1 MPRER
6 IVSTQSQGPEE
17 EGFSLSLR
25 PRRMAE
31 VIGQRELREKL
42 AIAIQAAKARGEP
55 LEHILFYGPPGLGK
69 TTMAHV
75 VAAEMGCGIK
85 TTSGPA
91 LTRPADL
98 VGILTNLQ
106 RGDVLFID
114 EAHRLGPVVEEFI
127 YPAMEEFRI
136 DITVDRGSFA
146 RTINVPL
153 APFTLIGATTRA
165 GFLSAP
171 LRERFGLFH
180 HFEFYPEED
189 LLQIARRSAKLLAVE
204 AEPAALSEVARRSR
218 GTPRVCIRLMRRVRD
233 YAQVKGDGRITHAL
247 SRDALKMET
256 VDDRGLD
263 ELDRKFLR
271 TIMDVYKGGP
281 AGIEAIAATLNEEVD
296 TLVDM
301 VEPYLLK
308 IGYVGRTRQGR
319 VATAAA
325 YKHLDLKPPAGAGKS
340 RKPAGDADLFGAEDA
355 SPPPTA

>member
-6 IVSTQSQGPEE
+6 IVSPENQGPDE

-25 PRRMAE
+25 PRRLPE
-31 VIGQRELREKL
+31 VIGQNDLREKL
-42 AIAIQAAKARGEP
+42 TIAIQAAKARGEP
-55 LEHILFYGPPGLGK
+55 LEHILFHGPPGLGK

-75 VAAEMGCGIK
+75 VAAEMGAGIK

-114 EAHRLGPVVEEFI
+114 EVHRLGPVVEEFI

-153 APFTLIGATTRA
+153 QPFTMIGATTRA

-180 HFEFYPEED
+180 HFEFYPEDD
-189 LLQIARRSAKLLAVE
+189 LRQIAQRSATLLGVHAE
-204 AEPAALSEVARRSR
+204 AEALGEVARRSR

-233 YAQVKGDGRITHAL
+233 FAQVRGDGRVTHKI
-247 SRDALKMET
+247 SREALKMEA
-256 VDDRGLD
+256 VDEKGLD
-263 ELDRKFLR
+263 QLDRKFLR
-271 TIMDVYKGGP
+271 TIIDVYRGGP

-319 VATAAA
+319 IVTAAA
-325 YKHLDLKPPAGAGKS
+325 YEHLDLKPPAPKGDKAGE
-340 RKPAGDADLFGAEDA
+340 ADLFGGE
-355 SPPPTA
+355 P

>member
-6 IVSTQSQGPEE
+6 IVSTDSQGPQEE
-17 EGFSLSLR
+17 AFSLSLR
-25 PRRMAE
+25 PRTLGE
-31 VIGQRELREKL
+31 VIGQRDLKEKL
-42 AIAIQAAKARGEP
+42 AIAVQAAKQRGEP
-55 LEHILFYGPPGLGK
+55 LEHILFHGPPGLGK

-75 VAAEMGCGIK
+75 VADEMGAGIK

-106 RGDVLFID
+106 KGDILFID
-114 EAHRLGPVVEEFI
+114 EIHRLGPVVEEFL

-153 APFTLIGATTRA
+153 QPFTMIGATTRA

-180 HFEFYPEED
+180 HFEFYPEAD
-189 LLQIARRSAKLLAVE
+189 LLLVAKRAAKLLAVE
-204 AEPAALSEVARRSR
+204 AEPAALQEVARRSR

-233 YAQVKGDGRITHAL
+233 YAQVKGDGRVTQKSAQE
-247 SRDALKMET
+247 ALKMEA
-256 VDDRGLD
+256 VDHAGLD
-263 ELDRKFLR
+263 ALDRKFLR
-271 TIMDVYKGGP
+271 TIIDVYKGGP

-319 VATAAA
+319 VVTAPA
-325 YKHLDLKPPAGAGKS
+325 YEHLDLKPPPEPKS
-340 RKPAGDADLFGAEDA
+340 AEDA
-355 SPPPTA
+355 PDLFEAGEV

>member
-6 IVSTQSQGPEE
+6 IVSTDSQGPQEE
-17 EGFSLSLR
+17 AFSLSLR
-25 PRRMAE
+25 PRTLGE
-31 VIGQRELREKL
+31 VIGQRDLKEKL
-42 AIAIQAAKARGEP
+42 AIAVQAAKQRGEP
-55 LEHILFYGPPGLGK
+55 LEHILFHGPPGLGK

-75 VAAEMGCGIK
+75 VADEMGAGIK

-106 RGDVLFID
+106 KGDILFID
-114 EAHRLGPVVEEFI
+114 EIHRLGPVVEEFL

-153 APFTLIGATTRA
+153 QPFTMIGATTRA

-180 HFEFYPEED
+180 HFEFYPEAD
-189 LLQIARRSAKLLAVE
+189 LLLVAKRAAKLLAVE
-204 AEPAALSEVARRSR
+204 AEPAALQEVARRSR

-233 YAQVKGDGRITHAL
+233 YAQVKGDGRVTQKSAQE
-247 SRDALKMET
+247 ALKMEA
-256 VDDRGLD
+256 VDHAGLD
-263 ELDRKFLR
+263 ALDRKFLR
-271 TIMDVYKGGP
+271 TIIDVYKGGP

-319 VATAAA
+319 VVTAPA
-325 YKHLDLKPPAGAGKS
+325 YEHLDLKPPPEPKS
-340 RKPAGDADLFGAEDA
+340 AEDKPDLFEAGEV
-355 SPPPTA
+355 

>member
-6 IVSTQSQGPEE
+6 IVSTDSQGPEE

-25 PRRMAE
+25 PKRLIE
-31 VIGQRELREKL
+31 VIGQNDLREKIT
-42 AIAIQAAKARGEP
+42 IAITAAKARGEP
-55 LEHILFYGPPGLGK
+55 LEHILFHGPPGLGK

-75 VAAEMGCGIK
+75 VAAEMGAGIK

-106 RGDVLFID
+106 KGDVLFID
-114 EAHRLGPVVEEFI
+114 EIHRLGAVVEEFI

-153 APFTLIGATTRA
+153 QPFTMIGATTRA

-180 HFEFYPEED
+180 HFEFYPESD
-189 LLQIARRSAKLLAVE
+189 LLEIAKRSAKLLAVE
-204 AEPAALSEVARRSR
+204 AEPAALQEVARRSR

-233 YAQVKGDGRITHAL
+233 YAQVKGDGRVTHKSAC
-247 SRDALKMET
+247 DALKMEA
-256 VDDRGLD
+256 VDDCGLD
-263 ELDRKFLR
+263 ALDRKFLM
-271 TIMDVYKGGP
+271 TIIDVYRGGP

-319 VATAAA
+319 VVTPPAYEHLGLTPPPQPKSKQAAA
-325 YKHLDLKPPAGAGKS
+325 E
-340 RKPAGDADLFGAEDA
+340 ADLFNAEE
-355 SPPPTA
+355 

>member
-6 IVSTQSQGPEE
+6 IVSTDSQGPQEE
-17 EGFSLSLR
+17 AFSLSLR
-25 PRRMAE
+25 PRTLGE
-31 VIGQRELREKL
+31 VIGQRDLKAKL
-42 AIAIQAAKARGEP
+42 AIAVQAAKQRGEP
-55 LEHILFYGPPGLGK
+55 LEHILFHGPPGLGK

-75 VAAEMGCGIK
+75 VADEMGAGIK

-106 RGDVLFID
+106 KGDILFID
-114 EAHRLGPVVEEFI
+114 EIHRLGPVVEEFL

-153 APFTLIGATTRA
+153 QPFTMIGATTRA

-180 HFEFYPEED
+180 HFEFYPEAD
-189 LLQIARRSAKLLAVE
+189 LLLVAKRAAKLLAVE
-204 AEPAALSEVARRSR
+204 AEPAALQEVARRSR

-233 YAQVKGDGRITHAL
+233 YAQVKGDGRVTQKSAQE
-247 SRDALKMET
+247 ALKMEA
-256 VDDRGLD
+256 VDHAGLD
-263 ELDRKFLR
+263 ALDRKFLR
-271 TIMDVYKGGP
+271 TIIDVYKGGP

-319 VATAAA
+319 VVTAPA
-325 YKHLDLKPPAGAGKS
+325 YEHLELKPPPEPKS
-340 RKPAGDADLFGAEDA
+340 AEDKLDLFEAGEV
-355 SPPPTA
+355 

>member
-6 IVSTQSQGPEE
+6 IVSPESTGPEE

-25 PRRMAE
+25 PRRLGE
-31 VIGQRELREKL
+31 VIGQRDLKEKL
-42 AIAIQAAKARGEP
+42 SIAVQAATARGEP
-55 LEHILFYGPPGLGK
+55 LEHILFHGPPGLGK
-69 TTMAHV
+69 TTLAHV
-75 VAAEMGCGIK
+75 VAAEMGAGIK

-106 RGDVLFID
+106 KGDVLFID
-114 EAHRLGPVVEEFI
+114 EVHRLGPVVEEFI

-153 APFTLIGATTRA
+153 APFTMIGATTRA

-171 LRERFGLFH
+171 LRERFGIFH
-180 HFEFYPEED
+180 HFKFYPQED
-189 LLQIARRSAKLLAVE
+189 LVEIAARSARLLAVE
-204 AEPAALSEVARRSR
+204 ADGASLAEIARRSR
-218 GTPRVCIRLMRRVRD
+218 GTPRICIRLMRRVRD
-233 YAQVKGDGRITHAL
+233 YAQVRGDGRITTPVAAE
-247 SRDALKMET
+247 ALKMEA
-256 VDDRGLD
+256 VDERGLD

-271 TIMDVYKGGP
+271 VLIDTYGGGP
-281 AGIEAIAATLNEEVD
+281 AGIETMAATLNEEVD

-308 IGYVGRTRQGR
+308 IGYVARTRQGR
-319 VATAAA
+319 TVTAAA
-325 YKHLDLKPPAGAGKS
+325 YEHLGLKPAAKRGHKGKPTG
-340 RKPAGDADLFGAEDA
+340 PAGDPDLFDDA
-355 SPPPTA
+355 

>member
-6 IVSTQSQGPEE
+6 IVSPESTGPEE

-25 PRRMAE
+25 PRRLGE
-31 VIGQRELREKL
+31 VIGQRDLKEKL
-42 AIAIQAAKARGEP
+42 SIAVQAATARGEP
-55 LEHILFYGPPGLGK
+55 LEHILFHGPPGLGK
-69 TTMAHV
+69 TTLAHV
-75 VAAEMGCGIK
+75 VAAEMGAGIK

-106 RGDVLFID
+106 KGDVLFID
-114 EAHRLGPVVEEFI
+114 EVHRLGPVVEEFI

-153 APFTLIGATTRA
+153 APFTMIGATTRA

-171 LRERFGLFH
+171 LRERFGIFH
-180 HFEFYPEED
+180 HFKFYPQED
-189 LLQIARRSAKLLAVE
+189 LVEIAARSARLLAVE
-204 AEPAALSEVARRSR
+204 ADEASLAEIARRSR
-218 GTPRVCIRLMRRVRD
+218 GTPRICIRLMRRVRD
-233 YAQVKGDGRITHAL
+233 YAQVRGDGRITTPVAAE
-247 SRDALKMET
+247 ALKMEA
-256 VDDRGLD
+256 VDERGLD

-271 TIMDVYKGGP
+271 VLIDTYGGGP
-281 AGIEAIAATLNEEVD
+281 AGIETMAATLNEEVD

-308 IGYVGRTRQGR
+308 IGYVARTRQGR
-319 VATAAA
+319 TVTAAA
-325 YKHLDLKPPAGAGKS
+325 YEHLGLKPAAKRGHKGKPTG
-340 RKPAGDADLFGAEDA
+340 PAGDPDLFDDA
-355 SPPPTA
+355 

>member
-6 IVSTQSQGPEE
+6 IVSTDSQGPQEE
-17 EGFSLSLR
+17 AFSLSLR
-25 PRRMAE
+25 PRTLGE
-31 VIGQRELREKL
+31 VIGQRDLKDKL
-42 AIAIQAAKARGEP
+42 AIAVQAAKHRGEP
-55 LEHILFYGPPGLGK
+55 LEHILFHGPPGLGK

-75 VAAEMGCGIK
+75 VADEMGAGIK

-106 RGDVLFID
+106 KGDILFID
-114 EAHRLGPVVEEFI
+114 EIHRLGPVVEEFL

-153 APFTLIGATTRA
+153 QPFTMIGATTRA

-180 HFEFYPEED
+180 HFEFYPEAD
-189 LLQIARRSAKLLAVE
+189 LLEVAKRAAKLLAVT
-204 AEPAALSEVARRSR
+204 AEPAALQEVARRSR

-233 YAQVKGDGRITHAL
+233 YAQVKGDGRLTQKSAQG
-247 SRDALKMET
+247 ALKMEG
-256 VDDRGLD
+256 VDHAGLD
-263 ELDRKFLR
+263 ALDRKFLK
-271 TIMDVYKGGP
+271 TIIDVYKGGP

-296 TLVDM
+296 T
-301 VEPYLLK
+301 YLLK

-319 VATAAA
+319 VVTAPA
-325 YKHLDLKPPAGAGKS
+325 YEHLELKPPPEPKS
-340 RKPAGDADLFGAEDA
+340 KFAEDEPELFEA
-355 SPPPTA
+355 GEV

>member
-6 IVSTQSQGPEE
+6 IVSTDSQGPQEE
-17 EGFSLSLR
+17 AFSLSLR
-25 PRRMAE
+25 PRTLGE
-31 VIGQRELREKL
+31 VIGQRDLKDKL
-42 AIAIQAAKARGEP
+42 AIAVQAAKGRGEP
-55 LEHILFYGPPGLGK
+55 LEHILFHGPPGLGK

-75 VAAEMGCGIK
+75 VADEMGAGIK

-106 RGDVLFID
+106 KGDILFID
-114 EAHRLGPVVEEFI
+114 EIHRLGPVVEEFL

-153 APFTLIGATTRA
+153 QPFTMIGATTRA

-180 HFEFYPEED
+180 HFEFYPEAD
-189 LLQIARRSAKLLAVE
+189 LLEVAKRAAKLLAVE
-204 AEPAALSEVARRSR
+204 AEPAALQEVARRSR

-233 YAQVKGDGRITHAL
+233 YAQVKGDGRVTQKSAQE
-247 SRDALKMET
+247 ALKMEA
-256 VDDRGLD
+256 VDHAGLD
-263 ELDRKFLR
+263 QLDRKFLR
-271 TIMDVYKGGP
+271 TIIDVYKGGP

-319 VATAAA
+319 VVTAPA
-325 YKHLDLKPPAGAGKS
+325 YEHLELKPPPEPKS
-340 RKPAGDADLFGAEDA
+340 AEDA
-355 SPPPTA
+355 PDLFEADGA

>member
-6 IVSTQSQGPEE
+6 IVSPHSQGPEE
-17 EGFSLSLR
+17 EGLSLSLR
-25 PRRMAE
+25 PRRLPE
-31 VIGQRELREKL
+31 VIGQNDLREKL
-42 AIAIQAAKARGEP
+42 SIAIQAAKGRGEP
-55 LEHILFYGPPGLGK
+55 LEHILFHGPPGLGK

-75 VAAEMGCGIK
+75 VAAEMGAGIK

-114 EAHRLGPVVEEFI
+114 EIHRLGPVVEEFI

-153 APFTLIGATTRA
+153 QPFTMIGATTRA

-180 HFEFYPEED
+180 HFEFYPVED
-189 LLQIARRSAKLLAVE
+189 LHQIAERSAKLLGVPAEDE
-204 AEPAALSEVARRSR
+204 ALGEIARRSR

-233 YAQVKGDGRITHAL
+233 FAQVRGDGRVTNKITCE
-247 SRDALKMET
+247 ALKMEA
-256 VDDRGLD
+256 VDEKGLD
-263 ELDRKFLR
+263 PLDRKFLR
-271 TIMDVYKGGP
+271 TIIDVYRGGP

-319 VATAAA
+319 IVTTPA
-325 YKHLDLKPPAGAGKS
+325 YEHLDLKPPASRGDRAG
-340 RKPAGDADLFGAEDA
+340 GADLFAAE
-355 SPPPTA
+355 PE

>member
-6 IVSTQSQGPEE
+6 IVSTDSQGPQEE
-17 EGFSLSLR
+17 AFSLSLR
-25 PRRMAE
+25 PRTLGE
-31 VIGQRELREKL
+31 VIGQRDLKAKL
-42 AIAIQAAKARGEP
+42 AIAVQAAKQRGEP
-55 LEHILFYGPPGLGK
+55 LEHILFHGPPGLGK

-75 VAAEMGCGIK
+75 VADEMGAGIK

-106 RGDVLFID
+106 KGDILFID
-114 EAHRLGPVVEEFI
+114 EIHRLGPVVEEFL

-153 APFTLIGATTRA
+153 QPFTMIGATTRA

-180 HFEFYPEED
+180 HFEFYPEAD
-189 LLQIARRSAKLLAVE
+189 LLEVAKRAAKLLAVE
-204 AEPAALSEVARRSR
+204 AEPAALQEVARRSR

-233 YAQVKGDGRITHAL
+233 YAQVKGDGRVTQKSAQE
-247 SRDALKMET
+247 ALKMEA
-256 VDDRGLD
+256 VDHAGLD
-263 ELDRKFLR
+263 QLDRKFLR
-271 TIMDVYKGGP
+271 TIIDVYKGGP

-319 VATAAA
+319 VVTAPA
-325 YKHLDLKPPAGAGKS
+325 YEHLELKPPPEAKS
-340 RKPAGDADLFGAEDA
+340 AEDA
-355 SPPPTA
+355 PDLFEAGEV

>member
-6 IVSTQSQGPEE
+6 IVSPQSQGPEE

-25 PRRMAE
+25 PHKLAE
-31 VIGQRELREKL
+31 VIGQRHLIDKL
-42 AIAIQAAKARGEP
+42 QIAIRAARERGEP

-69 TTMAHV
+69 TTMANV
-75 VAAEMGCGIK
+75 VASEMGTAIK

-106 RGDVLFID
+106 KGDVLFID
-114 EAHRLGPVVEEFI
+114 EVHRIGSVVEEFI

-153 APFTLIGATTRA
+153 QPFTLIGATTRA

-171 LRERFGLFH
+171 LRERFGIYH
-180 HFEFYPEED
+180 HFEFYPDED
-189 LLQIARRSAKLLAVE
+189 LLEIATRAARLLGAP
-204 AEPAALSEVARRSR
+204 AEPDALTEVARRSR
-218 GTPRVCIRLMRRVRD
+218 GTPRICIRLIRRVRD
-233 YAQVKGDGRITHAL
+233 FAQVKGDGRITKAL
-247 SRDALKMET
+247 ARDALKMEA

-263 ELDRKFLR
+263 DLDRKFLK
-271 TIMDVYKGGP
+271 TLIDVYGGGP

-301 VEPYLLK
+301 VEPFLLK
-308 IGYVGRTRQGR
+308 LGFLGRTRQGR
-319 VATAAA
+319 LVTAEA
-325 YKHLDLKPPAGAGKS
+325 YAHLGLKAPPAAK
-340 RKPAGDADLFGAEDA
+340 KPAEMKGDEEESLFA
-355 SPPPTA
+355 

>member
-6 IVSTQSQGPEE
+6 IVSPESQGPDE
-17 EGFSLSLR
+17 EGFSLTLR
-25 PRRMAE
+25 PKRLGE

-42 AIAIQAAKARGEP
+42 SIAIQAAKARGEP
-55 LEHILFYGPPGLGK
+55 LEHILFHGPPGLGK
-69 TTMAHV
+69 TTLAHV
-75 VAAEMGCGIK
+75 VAAEMGAGIK

-114 EAHRLGPVVEEFI
+114 EVHRLGPVVEEFL

-153 APFTLIGATTRA
+153 QPFTMIGATTRA

-171 LRERFGLFH
+171 LRERFGIFH
-180 HFEFYPEED
+180 HFEFYPESD
-189 LLQIARRSAKLLAVE
+189 LLEIASRSARLLDVQAD
-204 AEPAALSEVARRSR
+204 AESLAEIARRSR
-218 GTPRVCIRLMRRVRD
+218 GTPRICIRLVRRVRD
-233 YAQVKGDGRITHAL
+233 YAQVKGDGRVTPRLAAE
-247 SRDALKMET
+247 ALKMEA
-256 VDDRGLD
+256 VDEQGLD
-263 ELDRKFLR
+263 ELDRKVLR
-271 TIMDVYKGGP
+271 MLIDVYGGGP

-308 IGYVGRTRQGR
+308 IGYLARTRQGR
-319 VATAAA
+319 LVTPEA
-325 YKHLDLKPPAGAGKS
+325 YKHLGLTPPATPGKHRNS
-340 RKPAGDADLFGAEDA
+340 TASEADLFNADDA
-355 SPPPTA
+355 

>member
-6 IVSTQSQGPEE
+6 VVSTDSQGPEE

-25 PRRMAE
+25 PKRLAE

-42 AIAIQAAKARGEP
+42 LIAIAAAKGRGEP
-55 LEHILFYGPPGLGK
+55 LEHILFHGPPGLGK

-75 VAAEMGCGIK
+75 VAAEMGAGIK

-106 RGDVLFID
+106 KGDVLFID
-114 EAHRLGPVVEEFI
+114 EIHRLGPVVEEFI

-153 APFTLIGATTRA
+153 QPFTMIGATTRA

-189 LLQIARRSAKLLAVE
+189 LLAIAKRSADLLGVK
-204 AEPAALSEVARRSR
+204 AEPEALKEVARRSR
-218 GTPRVCIRLMRRVRD
+218 GTPRVCIRLVRRVRD
-233 YAQVKGDGRITHAL
+233 YAQVKGDGRLTRQAA
-247 SRDALKMET
+247 DEALKMEA
-256 VDDRGLD
+256 VDTRGLD
-263 ELDRKFLR
+263 ALDRKFLQ
-271 TIMDVYKGGP
+271 TIIDVYGGGP

-308 IGYVGRTRQGR
+308 IGFVGRTRQGR
-319 VATAAA
+319 VVTAPAFAHLGLKAPADKKPAAA
-325 YKHLDLKPPAGAGKS
+325 SEGE
-340 RKPAGDADLFGAEDA
+340 LFGEEEA
-355 SPPPTA
+355 

>member
-6 IVSTQSQGPEE
+6 IVSPQSQGPDEE
-17 EGFSLSLR
+17 DFSLTLR
-25 PRRMAE
+25 PRRLAE
-31 VIGQRELREKL
+31 VIGQTDLKEKL
-42 AIAIQAAKARGEP
+42 AIAVQAAKGRGEP
-55 LEHILFYGPPGLGK
+55 LEHVLFHGPPGLGK
-69 TTMAHV
+69 TTLAHV
-75 VAAEMGCGIK
+75 VAAEMGAGIK

-98 VGILTNLQ
+98 VGILTNLTS
-106 RGDVLFID
+106 GDILFID

-153 APFTLIGATTRA
+153 QPFTMIGATTRA

-171 LRERFGLFH
+171 LRERFGIFH

-189 LLQIARRSAKLLAVE
+189 LAEIAARSARLLDVE
-204 AEPAALSEVARRSR
+204 ADDESLGEIARRSR
-218 GTPRVCIRLMRRVRD
+218 GTPRICIRLVRRVRD
-233 YAQVKGDGRITHAL
+233 YAQVKGDGRITPPITAE
-247 SRDALKMET
+247 ALKMEA
-256 VDDRGLD
+256 VDTNGLD
-263 ELDRKFLR
+263 ELDRKFLGVLIE
-271 TIMDVYKGGP
+271 TYDGGP

-308 IGYVGRTRQGR
+308 IGYVARTRQGR
-319 VATAAA
+319 TVTAAA
-325 YKHLDLKPPAGAGKS
+325 YEHLG
-340 RKPAGDADLFGAEDA
+340 RKPAAGRGRKGKPTDPDGNPDLFDDPNA
-355 SPPPTA
+355 

>member
-6 IVSTQSQGPEE
+6 IVSTDSQGPQEE
-17 EGFSLSLR
+17 AFSLSLR
-25 PRRMAE
+25 PRTLGE
-31 VIGQRELREKL
+31 VIGQRDLKDKL
-42 AIAIQAAKARGEP
+42 AIAVQAAKGRGEP
-55 LEHILFYGPPGLGK
+55 LEHILFHGPPGLGK

-75 VAAEMGCGIK
+75 VASEMDAGIK

-106 RGDVLFID
+106 KGDILFID
-114 EAHRLGPVVEEFI
+114 EIHRLGPVVEEFL

-153 APFTLIGATTRA
+153 QPFTMIGATTRA

-180 HFEFYPEED
+180 HFEFYPEAD
-189 LLQIARRSAKLLAVE
+189 LLEVAKRAAKLLAVE
-204 AEPAALSEVARRSR
+204 AAPAALLEVARRSR

-233 YAQVKGDGRITHAL
+233 YAQVKGDGRLTQRIAEE
-247 SRDALKMET
+247 ALKMEA
-256 VDDRGLD
+256 VDHRGLD

-271 TIMDVYKGGP
+271 TIIDVYKGGP

-319 VATAAA
+319 VVTAPA
-325 YKHLDLKPPAGAGKS
+325 YEHLGLKPPPEPKSAEGA
-340 RKPAGDADLFGAEDA
+340 PDLFEADNV
-355 SPPPTA
+355 

>member
-6 IVSTQSQGPEE
+6 IVSPDSQGPQEE
-17 EGFSLSLR
+17 AFSLSLR
-25 PRRMAE
+25 PRRLAE
-31 VIGQRELREKL
+31 VIGQNDLREKL
-42 AIAIQAAKARGEP
+42 TIAIAAAKGRAEP
-55 LEHILFYGPPGLGK
+55 LEHILFHGPPGLGK

-75 VAAEMGCGIK
+75 VAAEMGAGIK
-85 TTSGPA
+85 ATSGPA

-106 RGDVLFID
+106 RGDILFID
-114 EAHRLGPVVEEFI
+114 EIHRLGAVVEEFI

-153 APFTLIGATTRA
+153 QPFTMIGATTRA

-180 HFEFYPEED
+180 HFEFYPEAD
-189 LLQIARRSAKLLAVE
+189 LLEVAKRAAKLLAVE
-204 AEPAALSEVARRSR
+204 AEPAALQEVARRSR

-233 YAQVKGDGRITHAL
+233 YAQVKGDGRVTHPSA
-247 SRDALKMET
+247 REALKMEA
-256 VDDRGLD
+256 VDGAGLD

-271 TIMDVYKGGP
+271 TIIDVYKGGP

-319 VATAAA
+319 VVTAPA
-325 YKHLDLKPPAGAGKS
+325 YEHLDLAPPPES
-340 RKPAGDADLFGAEDA
+340 RKAKSSADEGDLFDA
-355 SPPPTA
+355 GRP

>member
-6 IVSTQSQGPEE
+6 IVSPDSQGPEE

-31 VIGQRELREKL
+31 VIGQKGLLEKL
-42 AIAIQAAKARGEP
+42 SIAIQAAKARGEP
-55 LEHILFYGPPGLGK
+55 LEHILFHGPPGLGK

-75 VAAEMGCGIK
+75 VAAEMGAGLK

-114 EAHRLGPVVEEFI
+114 EAHRLGPVVEEFL

-153 APFTLIGATTRA
+153 QPFTLIGATTRA

-189 LLQIARRSAKLLAVE
+189 LLEIAKRSAALLGVK
-204 AEPAALSEVARRSR
+204 AEPEALKEVARRSR

-233 YAQVKGDGRITHAL
+233 YAQVRGDGRVTHLAA
-247 SRDALKMET
+247 REALKMEA
-256 VDDRGLD
+256 VDEKGLD
-263 ELDRKFLR
+263 ALDRKFLR
-271 TIMDVYKGGP
+271 TIMEVYRGGP

-319 VATAAA
+319 VATAPA
-325 YKHLDLKPPAGAGKS
+325 YKHLDLKPPAGLGRAGKS
-340 RKPAGDADLFGAEDA
+340 ANEGDLFGSD
-355 SPPPTA
+355 T

>member
-6 IVSTQSQGPEE
+6 IVSTDSQGPQEE
-17 EGFSLSLR
+17 AFSLSLR
-25 PRRMAE
+25 PRTLGE
-31 VIGQRELREKL
+31 VIGQRDLKDKL
-42 AIAIQAAKARGEP
+42 AIAVQAAKHRGEP
-55 LEHILFYGPPGLGK
+55 LEHILFHGPPGLGK

-75 VAAEMGCGIK
+75 VADEMGAGIK

-106 RGDVLFID
+106 KGDILFID
-114 EAHRLGPVVEEFI
+114 EIHRLGPVVEEFL

-153 APFTLIGATTRA
+153 QPFTMIGATTRA

-180 HFEFYPEED
+180 HFEFYPEAD
-189 LLQIARRSAKLLAVE
+189 LLEVAKRAAKLLAVE
-204 AEPAALSEVARRSR
+204 AEPAALQEVARRSR

-233 YAQVKGDGRITHAL
+233 YAQVKGDGRVTQKSAQG
-247 SRDALKMET
+247 ALKMEG
-256 VDDRGLD
+256 VDHAGLD
-263 ELDRKFLR
+263 ALDRKFLK
-271 TIMDVYKGGP
+271 TIIDVYKGGP

-319 VATAAA
+319 VVTAPA
-325 YKHLDLKPPAGAGKS
+325 YEHLELKPPPEPKS
-340 RKPAGDADLFGAEDA
+340 KFAEDEPELFEA
-355 SPPPTA
+355 GEV

>member
-6 IVSTQSQGPEE
+6 IVSPQSQGPEE

-25 PRRMAE
+25 PRRLPE
-31 VIGQRELREKL
+31 VIGQRDLLEKL
-42 AIAIQAAKARGEP
+42 SIAIQAAKARGEP
-55 LEHILFYGPPGLGK
+55 LEHILFHGPPGLGK

-75 VAAEMGCGIK
+75 VAAEMEAGIK

-114 EAHRLGPVVEEFI
+114 EIHRLGPVVEEFM

-153 APFTLIGATTRA
+153 QPFTMIGATTRA

-189 LLQIARRSAKLLAVE
+189 LREIALRSAKLLGVRAEDE
-204 AEPAALSEVARRSR
+204 ALGEIARRSR

-233 YAQVKGDGRITHAL
+233 YAQVRGDGRVTHKIA
-247 SRDALKMET
+247 REALKMEA
-256 VDDRGLD
+256 VDEKGLD
-263 ELDRKFLR
+263 DLDRKFLR
-271 TIMDVYKGGP
+271 TIIDVYRGGP

-308 IGYVGRTRQGR
+308 TGYVGRTRQGR
-319 VATAAA
+319 IVT
-325 YKHLDLKPPAGAGKS
+325 PPAYEHLGIA
-340 RKPAGDADLFGAEDA
+340 PPDAKTDKADEHDLFGAE
-355 SPPPTA
+355 P

>member
-6 IVSTQSQGPEE
+6 IVSPESQGPEE
-17 EGFSLSLR
+17 EGASLALR
-25 PRRMAE
+25 PKRLDE
-31 VIGQRELREKL
+31 VIGQRDLRDKL
-42 AIAIQAAKARGEP
+42 AIAIQAARQRGEP
-55 LEHILFYGPPGLGK
+55 LEHLLFHGPPGLGK
-69 TTMAHV
+69 TTLAHV
-75 VAAEMGCGIK
+75 VAAEMGAGIK

-114 EAHRLGPVVEEFI
+114 EVHRLGPVVEEFI
-127 YPAMEEFRI
+127 YPAMEDFRI

-153 APFTLIGATTRA
+153 QAFTMIGATTRA

-171 LRERFGLFH
+171 LRERFGIFH
-180 HFEFYPEED
+180 HFTFYPESD
-189 LLQIARRSAKLLAVE
+189 LTEVARRAARLLAVE
-204 AEPAALSEVARRSR
+204 AEEEALREIARRSR

-233 YAQVKGDGRITHAL
+233 YAQVKGDGRVTTPLAREAL
-247 SRDALKMET
+247 EMEAVDA
-256 VDDRGLD
+256 RGLD
-263 ELDRKFLR
+263 PLDRKFLK
-271 TIMDVYKGGP
+271 TLIGTYEGGP
-281 AGIEAIAATLNEEVD
+281 AGIEALAATLNEEVD

-308 IGYVGRTRQGR
+308 IGYVARTRQGR

-325 YKHLDLKPPAGAGKS
+325 YEHLGQAPPPGRAKDTEKADQE
-340 RKPAGDADLFGAEDA
+340 PDLFNEA
-355 SPPPTA
+355 P